1 MVHQNCV
8 FVYSEAFQTY
18 KFHDRHPF
26 NQKRLL
32 LTLDLMQQM
41 ELIRQEQFVTPRMAT
56 EEELAILLD
65 PRFIE
70 AVRQLDP
77 AEQAAPQQM
86 LDAEEFGLGT
96 EDNPVFPGMYK
107 AGLLSTGAT
116 LTAAELVMEGKVR
129 HALNL
134 GGGLHHGLRD
144 KAAGFCIFND
154 AAVAIAHL
162 RKKYQARVL
171 YIDTDAH
178 HGDGVQ
184 WLFYDDPHVMTVSI
198 HETGR
203 YLFPGTGDVDE
214 RGTGAGLGYSV
225 NLPLDAFTEDDSYLE
240 MIRQL
245 LPTVVRSFR
254 PDVIV
259 SQNGCDAHR
268 FDPLTHLAT
277 SMRVF
282 QAIPKL
288 VHELAHEH
296 CDGRWIAL
304 GGGGYDIWRVVPRAW
319 TLLWAEMN
327 DIRLQDRPLPQAWL
341 ARWQAESPVNLPPRL
356 FDPPMKPIPRRSEI
370 EAKNR
375 RTLER
380 LLWYVPKA

>member
-1 MVHQNCV
+1 
-8 FVYSEAFQTY
+8 
-18 KFHDRHPF
+18 
-26 NQKRLL
+26 
-32 LTLDLMQQM
+32 
-41 ELIRQEQFVTPRMAT
+41 
-56 EEELAILLD
+56 
-65 PRFIE
+65 
-70 AVRQLDP
+70 
-77 AEQAAPQQM
+77 
-86 LDAEEFGLGT
+86 
-96 EDNPVFPGMYK
+96 
-107 AGLLSTGAT
+107 
-116 LTAAELVMEGKVR
+116 
-129 HALNL
+129 
-134 GGGLHHGLRD
+134 
-144 KAAGFCIFND
+144 
-154 AAVAIAHL
+154 
-162 RKKYQARVL
+162 
-171 YIDTDAH
+171 
-178 HGDGVQ
+178 
-184 WLFYDDPHVMTVSI
+184 
-198 HETGR
+198 
-203 YLFPGTGDVDE
+203 
-214 RGTGAGLGYSV
+214 
-225 NLPLDAFTEDDSYLE
+225 LDAFTEDDSYLE

>member
-1 MVHQNCV
+1 MDQQNCV
-8 FVYSEAFQTY
+8 FIYSDAFQTY
-18 KFHDRHPF
+18 KFNDLHPF
-26 NQKRLL
+26 NQKRLI
-32 LTLDLMQQM
+32 LTLDLIQQLD
-41 ELIRQEQFVTPRMAT
+41 LIRPEQFVTPRMAT
-56 EEELAILLD
+56 EEELSVLLD

-77 AEQAAPQQM
+77 SEPDKPPAFIDP
-86 LDAEEFGLGT
+86 EEFGLDT
-96 EDNPVFPGMYK
+96 DDNPIFPGMYK
-107 AGLLSTGAT
+107 ASLLSTGAT
-116 LTAAELVMEGKVR
+116 LLAAELVMEGKAR

-184 WLFYDDPHVMTVSI
+184 WLFYDDPNVMTVSV

-203 YLFPGTGDVDE
+203 YLFPGTGDVEE
-214 RGTGAGLGYSV
+214 RGTGAGLGYSI

-240 MIRQL
+240 MIEQL

-282 QAIPKL
+282 QAIPQIVHEL
-288 VHELAHEH
+288 VHEF

-327 DIRLQDRPLPQAWL
+327 DIRLEDQPLPPAWL
-341 ARWQAESPVNLPPRL
+341 HRWQAESPVNLPPRL
-356 FDPPMKPIPRRSEI
+356 FDPPMKPIPRRAEI

-380 LLWYVPKA
+380 LMWYVPKG

>member
-1 MVHQNCV
+1 MVRQNSV
-8 FVYSEAFQTY
+8 FVYSDAFQTY

-32 LTLDLMQQM
+32 LTLDLIQQM
-41 ELIRQEQFVTPRMAT
+41 HLIRPEQFITPRMAT
-56 EEELAILLD
+56 EEELALILD

-77 AEQAAPQQM
+77 AEQPIPPA
-86 LDAEEFGLGT
+86 LDPEEFGLGT
-96 EDNPVFPGMYK
+96 EDVPIFPGMYK
-107 AGLLSTGAT
+107 ASLLSTGAT
-116 LTAAELVMEGKVR
+116 LTAAELVMEGKAK

-162 RKKYQARVL
+162 RKTYQARVL

-184 WLFYDDPHVMTVSI
+184 WLFYDDPHVLTVSI

-203 YLFPGTGDVDE
+203 YLFPGTGDVHE
-214 RGTGAGLGYSV
+214 RGVGPGLGYSI

-240 MIRQL
+240 MLHQL
-245 LPTVVRSFR
+245 LPSVVRSFR

-259 SQNGCDAHR
+259 SQHGCDAHR
-268 FDPLTHLAT
+268 FDPLTHLAV
-277 SMRVF
+277 SMRTF
-282 QAIPKL
+282 QAIPQL
-288 VHELAHEH
+288 VHELAHEY

-327 DIRLQDRPLPQAWL
+327 DVRLEDQVLPPTWLDRWKAD
-341 ARWQAESPVNLPPRL
+341 SPVNLPPRL
-356 FDPPMKPIPRRSEI
+356 FDPPMKPIPRRAEI

>member
-1 MVHQNCV
+1 MAKHNSA

-18 KFHDRHPF
+18 KFHNDHPF
-26 NQKRLL
+26 NQKRLQ
-32 LTLDLMQQM
+32 LTLDLIQKMK
-41 ELIRQEQFVTPRMAT
+41 LIRPEQIITPRMAT
-56 EEELAILLD
+56 ETELELILD
-65 PRFIE
+65 AHFIQ

-77 AEQAAPQQM
+77 TEDDTPTHPI
-86 LDAEEFGLGT
+86 DAEAYGLGT
-96 EDNPVFPGMYK
+96 EDNPIFPGMYK
-107 AGLLSTGAT
+107 ASLLSVGGTLVAT
-116 LTAAELVMEGKVR
+116 ELVMEGHVR

-134 GGGLHHGLRD
+134 GGGLHHGLRN

-154 AAVAIAHL
+154 AAVAIAHI

-184 WLFYDDPHVMTVSI
+184 WLFYDDPNVMTISI

-214 RGTGAGLGYSV
+214 RGAGAGLGYSI
-225 NLPLDAFTEDDSYLE
+225 NLPLDAFTEDDSYID
-240 MIRQL
+240 MIHQL
-245 LPTVVRSFR
+245 LPTAARSFR
-254 PDVIV
+254 PDVII

-282 QAIPKL
+282 QAIPRL
-288 VHELAHEH
+288 VHQLAHEL

-319 TLLWAEMN
+319 ALLWAEMN
-327 DIRLQDRPLPQAWL
+327 DIHLEDQQLPQQWL
-341 ARWQAESPVNLPPRL
+341 NQWQAESPVTLPPRL
-356 FDPPMKPIPRRSEI
+356 FDPPMKPIPRRQEI